1 MKVIRSCFA
10 LYIDTKKVFVALLE
24 GKIFPEVLKEGVL
37 NEGVL
42 KREITLSKVLK
53 NERNYKS

>member
-37 NEGVL
+37 NEGIL
-42 KREITLSKVLK
+42 KQGITVSKVLK
-53 NERNYKS
+53 SESNG